1 MTSRWN
7 IVLVVIALTLLAW
20 YYSLNQQDNVD
31 LAARIQNSGSPDYIA
46 NQMETT
52 LYSLDGR
59 KQYVAT
65 ADEVEYFQTQG
76 DTLFKAP
83 VVYLFETSKNSD
95 NLVRS
100 WRLSADQ
107 AKISKDKILYLN
119 DNVSIQSLL
128 PESKIHSLQTSSA
141 VVNLTTQDIT
151 SDTMVSVVGQSF
163 TTTGKSLSGNL
174 RQQIATLKEQVQTHY
189 EIQQNENKNN

>member
-7 IVLVVIALTLLAW
+7 IVLVVIALALLAW

-83 VVYLFETSKNSD
+83 VVYLFEASKNSD

>member
-7 IVLVVIALTLLAW
+7 IVLVVIALALLAW
-20 YYSLNQQDNVD
+20 YYSLNQQDNTD
-31 LAARIQNSGSPDYIA
+31 LAARIQNSDSPDYIA

-83 VVYLFETSKNSD
+83 IVYLFETSRNSD
-95 NLVRS
+95 KLVRS

>member
-7 IVLVVIALTLLAW
+7 IVLVVIALALLAW

-76 DTLFKAP
+76 DTLFKAL
-83 VVYLFETSKNSD
+83 VVYLFEASKNSD

-128 PESKIHSLQTSSA
+128 PESRIHSLQTSSA